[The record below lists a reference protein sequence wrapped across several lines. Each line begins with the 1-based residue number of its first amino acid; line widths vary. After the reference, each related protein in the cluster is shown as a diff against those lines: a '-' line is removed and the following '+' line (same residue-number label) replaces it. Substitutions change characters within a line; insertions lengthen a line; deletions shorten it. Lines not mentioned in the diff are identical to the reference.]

1 MILLCMRRFLVR
13 SHEKLTFLY
22 CIENNNA
29 FTLTNNGKSSFFI
42 VTGSS

>member
-1 MILLCMRRFLVR
+1 MILLCMRRFLVKA
-13 SHEKLTFLY
+13 HGKLSFLY

-29 FTLTNNGKSSFFI
+29 FILTNSGKSFFFI